1 MTTATAE
8 KISGHATMPDGVY
21 QKLCGFIFEQYGL
34 KLGPGKKTLLEGR
47 IRKRLAKLGIPSF
60 KEYCD
65 FLFSPKGIESETPL
79 LADVVTT
86 HKTDFFREP
95 MHFEYLTRNVLPGLV
110 KNGKPCREHLRAWSA
125 GCSTGEEPY
134 TLAMVLAEYAAANT
148 GLDFSILATDISG
161 VVIEKAWKG
170 IYDQDDIEPIPT
182 EIRKKYLMRGKDAS
196 SNLFRVAPS
205 LRSRI
210 VFRTLNFMDDAYGID
225 EDFTVIFCRNVLI
238 YFDRI
243 TQERLINRFARHLKP
258 GGYLFLGH
266 SETISGLNTPFVYEA
281 ATIYRK
287 V

>member
-1 MTTATAE
+1 MTTGTAE
-8 KISGHATMPDGVY
+8 NLSSSQGVMTDHVY
-21 QKLCGFIFEQYGL
+21 QKLCGFILDQYGL
-34 KLGPGKKTLLEGR
+34 KLGPQKKALLEGR

-65 FLFSPKGIESETPL
+65 FLFSPQGIASETPL

-95 MHFEYLTRNVLPGLV
+95 VHFNYLTGTILPGLMES
-110 KNGKPCREHLRAWSA
+110 GAREHLRAWSA

-134 TLAMVLAEYAAANT
+134 TLAMVLMEYACANP
-148 GLDFSILATDISG
+148 GLDFAILATDISG
-161 VVIEKAWKG
+161 AVIEKAWKG
-170 IYDQDDIEPIPT
+170 IYNEEDIAPIPM
-182 EIRKKYLMRGKDAS
+182 EIRKKYLLRGKAPS

-238 YFDRI
+238 YFDRA
-243 TQERLINRFARHLKP
+243 TQERLINRFARHLKR

-266 SETISGLNTPFVYEA
+266 SETIAGLNTPLVHEA

-287 V
+287 A